1 MVVWSTLLFLSRCW
15 AVLAD
20 GVEFGGV
27 SWIYAYELQVLC

>member
-1 MVVWSTLLFLSRCW
+1 MVVWSTSLFLSRW